1 SLIFGLV
8 NDHPFHDA
16 NKRTAFLRSVF
27 LC

>member
-1 SLIFGLV
+1 MFGLV